1 MNRDLSWLKFNRRV
15 LEEAED
21 ETTPLLERVK
31 FLSIVSTN
39 LDEFMSIRVA
49 RIIDQIQ
56 GDCCQKDFS
65 GYYPNGLL
73 QRIVRRT
80 RKLIDEQYVSFR
92 EVSAELSK
100 HGIIVRSF
108 EQLDSL
114 RKQELNRYYDEKVLP
129 VLTPMAIDQSR
140 PFPLIHSRGLYL
152 AIVLTREDRPVQDEP
167 LFAIVQVP
175 ANLPRLIS
183 IPLANKNSHQF
194 ILLEELIKAH
204 IGSLFTDYIP
214 EAVHCFRVT
223 RNADFTVDE
232 EETEDLVEEMQ
243 KEIRRRRWGNPVRLE
258 IETGIHPFALK
269 TIQEE
274 LELRDLV
281 YAVDGPIDLSYF
293 MTLSESVPGLPQ
305 LRYPRVEPIYP
316 VDMNKTD
323 VFPVLKQKDIL
334 LFHPYESFQAVN
346 DFLEASASDSSVLA
360 IKMTLYRVSG
370 NSPIVHALARAAEA
384 GKQVTVLIEIKAR
397 FDEERNI
404 AWARELEKAGCH
416 VVYGLAGLKT
426 HSKLTL
432 VVRQEGEM
440 LKRYVHV
447 STGNYNDSTARL
459 FTDIGLLT
467 SHPQIGEDIST
478 LFNEITG
485 FSTPRHWHHIS
496 VAPTDLKQ
504 TLIDLIHREMDNR
517 SNGKPARIIAKMNSL
532 SNRDM
537 IDQLYAA
544 SQAGVR
550 IDLIVRGI
558 CALKPGIPGI
568 SENITVR
575 SIIDR
580 YLEHSRVFYFE
591 NGGDPRVYI
600 SSADWM
606 TRNLTR
612 RIELI
617 CPILD
622 SKLSSLLIDYLTLIL
637 KDNVKARIMLPSG
650 RYVRVNR
657 EQLPIRSQFEAR
669 SLILD
674 WKSR

>member
-281 YAVDGPIDLSYF
+281 YAVDGPIDLSYL
-293 MTLSESVPGLPQ
+293 MILSETVPGLPQ